1 MFYLIDLKRWIL
13 KMFSQLHK
21 VEKICYSFLVL
32 MLAVGSYFAL
42 SDPEFYTRVLAKE
55 DGPIEWLTVVG
66 LLLSCGVCLYRVI
79 TLRKTKNVSFLVVWA
94 FLALVCFFGAG
105 EEISWGQRIFNVES
119 SEWFKQNNAQQET
132 NLHNLIVE
140 GKKVNKIIFSAL
152 LGLSL
157 LTYLLVF
164 TFAYRRSAGFK
175 RFCDYMGIPIAHY
188 HQVVAWFVVAI
199 VAELL
204 IKDVSRS
211 SELFESAAVFVFLM
225 NITVPFNKELFEKVN
240 G

>member
-1 MFYLIDLKRWIL
+1 ML
-13 KMFSQLHK
+13 
-21 VEKICYSFLVL
+21 LV
-32 MLAVGSYFAL
+32 GGYFAL
-42 SDPEFYTRVLAKE
+42 TDPQYYTKVLAKE
-55 DGPIEWLTVVG
+55 DGPIEWFTVVA
-66 LLLSCGVCLYRVI
+66 LLISCLVCLYRVVS
-79 TLRKTKNVSFLVVWA
+79 LRKDKNVSFILVWA

-132 NLHNLIVE
+132 NLHNLVVE
-140 GKKVNKIIFSAL
+140 GKKVNKIIFSAV

-164 TFAYRRSAGFK
+164 TFAYRRFAGFK
-175 RFCDYMGIPIAHY
+175 RFCDYMGVPIAHY
-188 HQVVAWFVVAI
+188 HQVVAWFTVAI
-199 VAELL
+199 VAEVL

-225 NITVPFNKELFEKVN
+225 NITFPYNAQLFERN
-240 G
+240 LE

>member
-1 MFYLIDLKRWIL
+1 ML
-13 KMFSQLHK
+13 SQLHPIEK
-21 VEKICYSFLVL
+21 VVYSLVIL
-32 MLAVGSYFAL
+32 MLAIGSYFAFT
-42 SDPEFYTRVLAKE
+42 DPEFYTRVLAKE

-66 LLLSCGVCLYRVI
+66 LLLSCAVCLYRVFS
-79 TLRKTKNVSFLVVWA
+79 LRKEKNVSFLAVWG

-105 EEISWGQRIFNVES
+105 EEISWGQRIFNIES

-164 TFAYRRSAGFK
+164 TFAYRCFAGFK
-175 RFCDYMGIPIAHY
+175 RFCDYMGVPIAHY
-188 HQVVAWFVVAI
+188 HQVVAWFTVAI
-199 VAELL
+199 VAEVL

-225 NITVPFNKELFEKVN
+225 NISLPYNKPLFDKATV
-240 G
+240 

>member
-1 MFYLIDLKRWIL
+1 
-13 KMFSQLHK
+13 MFSQLHK
-21 VEKICYSFLVL
+21 IEKVVYPLIVL
-32 MLAVGSYFAL
+32 MLAIGSYYAIT
-42 SDPEFYTRVLAKE
+42 DPEYYTRVLAKE

-66 LLLSCGVCLYRVI
+66 LLLACFVCLYRVG
-79 TLRKTKNVSFLVVWA
+79 TLRKQKNASFIAVWA

-132 NLHNLIVE
+132 NLHNLVVE
-140 GKKVNKIIFSAL
+140 GKKVNKIIFSAV

-175 RFCDYMGIPIAHY
+175 RFCDYMGVPIAHY
-188 HQVVAWFVVAI
+188 HQVIAWFTVAI
-199 VAELL
+199 VAEVL

-211 SELFESAAVFVFLM
+211 SELFESAAVFVFLL
-225 NITVPFNKELFEKVN
+225 NISLPFNKALFDKTTV
-240 G
+240 

>member
-1 MFYLIDLKRWIL
+1 ML
-13 KMFSQLHK
+13 SQLHPIEK
-21 VEKICYSFLVL
+21 VVYSLVIL
-32 MLAVGSYFAL
+32 MLAIGSYFAFT
-42 SDPEFYTRVLAKE
+42 DPEFYTRVLAKE

-66 LLLSCGVCLYRVI
+66 LLLSCAVCLYRVFS
-79 TLRKTKNVSFLVVWA
+79 LRKEKNVSFLAVWG

-105 EEISWGQRIFNVES
+105 EEISWGQRIFNIES

-164 TFAYRRSAGFK
+164 TFAYRRFAGFK
-175 RFCDYMGIPIAHY
+175 RFCDYTGVPIAHY
-188 HQVVAWFVVAI
+188 HQVVAWFTVAI
-199 VAELL
+199 VAEVL

-225 NITVPFNKELFEKVN
+225 NISLPYNKPLFDKATV
-240 G
+240 

>member
-1 MFYLIDLKRWIL
+1 ML
-13 KMFSQLHK
+13 SQLHPIEK
-21 VEKICYSFLVL
+21 VVYSLVIL
-32 MLAVGSYFAL
+32 MLAIGSYFAFT
-42 SDPEFYTRVLAKE
+42 DPEFYTRVLAKE

-66 LLLSCGVCLYRVI
+66 LLLSCAVCLYRVFS
-79 TLRKTKNVSFLVVWA
+79 LRKDKNVSFLAVWG

-105 EEISWGQRIFNVES
+105 EEISWGQRIFNIES

-164 TFAYRRSAGFK
+164 TFAYRRFAGFK
-175 RFCDYMGIPIAHY
+175 RFCDYMGVPIAHY
-188 HQVVAWFVVAI
+188 HQVVAWFTVAI
-199 VAELL
+199 VAEVL

-225 NITVPFNKELFEKVN
+225 NISLPYNKPLFEKATV
-240 G
+240 

>member
-1 MFYLIDLKRWIL
+1 MLN
-13 KMFSQLHK
+13 QLHK
-21 VEKICYSFLVL
+21 VEKLTYLFVVFMLLV
-32 MLAVGSYFAL
+32 GGYFAL
-42 SDPEFYTRVLAKE
+42 TDPQYYTKVLAKE
-55 DGPIEWLTVVG
+55 DGPIEWFTVVA
-66 LLLSCGVCLYRVI
+66 LLISCLVCLYRVVS
-79 TLRKTKNVSFLVVWA
+79 LRKDKNVSFILVWA

-132 NLHNLIVE
+132 NLHNLVVE
-140 GKKVNKIIFSAL
+140 GKKVNKIIFSVV

-164 TFAYRRSAGFK
+164 TFAYRRFAGFK
-175 RFCDYMGIPIAHY
+175 RFCDYMGVPIAHY
-188 HQVVAWFVVAI
+188 HQVVAWFTVAI
-199 VAELL
+199 VAEVL

-225 NITVPFNKELFEKVN
+225 NITFPYNKELFEKQTV
-240 G
+240 

>member
-1 MFYLIDLKRWIL
+1 ML
-13 KMFSQLHK
+13 SQLHPIEK
-21 VEKICYSFLVL
+21 VVYSLVIL
-32 MLAVGSYFAL
+32 MLAIGSYFAFT
-42 SDPEFYTRVLAKE
+42 DPEFYTRVLAKE

-66 LLLSCGVCLYRVI
+66 LLLSCAVCLYRVFS
-79 TLRKTKNVSFLVVWA
+79 LRKEKNVSFLAVWG

-105 EEISWGQRIFNVES
+105 EEISWGQRIFNIES

-164 TFAYRRSAGFK
+164 TFAYRRFAGFK
-175 RFCDYMGIPIAHY
+175 RFCDYMGVPIAHY
-188 HQVVAWFVVAI
+188 HQVVAWFTVAI
-199 VAELL
+199 VAEVL

-225 NITVPFNKELFEKVN
+225 NISLPYNKPLFDKATV
-240 G
+240 

>member
-1 MFYLIDLKRWIL
+1 
-13 KMFSQLHK
+13 MFSQMHTI
-21 VEKICYSFLVL
+21 EKFVYTFVL
-32 MLAVGSYFAL
+32 IMLAVGSYFAFT
-42 SDPEFYTRVLAKE
+42 DPQFYTGVLAKE
-55 DGPIEWLTVVG
+55 DGPIEWVTVIG
-66 LLLSCGVCLYRVI
+66 LLLACGVCLYRVI
-79 TLRKTKNVSFLVVWA
+79 SLRKDKNISFLAVWA

-105 EEISWGQRIFNVES
+105 EEISWGQRIFNIES

-164 TFAYRRSAGFK
+164 TLAYRRFAGFK
-175 RFCDYMGIPIAHY
+175 RFCDYMGVPIAHY
-188 HQVVAWFVVAI
+188 HQVVAWFTVAI
-199 VAELL
+199 VAEAL

-225 NITVPFNKELFEKVN
+225 NLSLPFNKTLFDKQAA
-240 G
+240 

>member
-1 MFYLIDLKRWIL
+1 MFN
-13 KMFSQLHK
+13 QLHK
-21 VEKICYSFLVL
+21 IERITYPLILL
-32 MLAVGSYFAL
+32 MLVIGSYFAMT
-42 SDPEFYTRVLAKE
+42 DPEFYTQVLAKE
-55 DGPIEWLTVVG
+55 DGPIEWLTVIG
-66 LLLSCGVCLYRVI
+66 LLLSFAVCMYRVI
-79 TLRKTKNVSFLVVWA
+79 TLRKDKNAAFILVWA

-132 NLHNLIVE
+132 NLHNLVVE

-164 TFAYRRSAGFK
+164 TFAYRRFDGFK
-175 RFCDYMGIPIAHY
+175 RFCDYMGVPIAHY
-188 HQVVAWFVVAI
+188 HQVIAWLTVAI
-199 VAELL
+199 VAEVL

-211 SELFESAAVFVFLM
+211 SELFESAAVFVFLL
-225 NITVPFNKELFEKVN
+225 NISVPYNHTLFNKQAS
-240 G
+240 

>member
-1 MFYLIDLKRWIL
+1 
-13 KMFSQLHK
+13 MFSQLHK
-21 VEKICYSFLVL
+21 IEKVVYPLILL
-32 MLAVGSYFAL
+32 MLAIGSYYAITA
-42 SDPEFYTRVLAKE
+42 PEYFTRVLAKE

-66 LLLSCGVCLYRVI
+66 LLLSCCVCLYRVA
-79 TLRKTKNVSFLVVWA
+79 TLRKQKNASFIAVWA

-132 NLHNLIVE
+132 NLHNLVVE
-140 GKKVNKIIFSAL
+140 GKKVNKIIFSAV

-175 RFCDYMGIPIAHY
+175 RFCDYMGVPIAHY
-188 HQVVAWFVVAI
+188 HQVIAWFTVAI
-199 VAELL
+199 VAEVL

-211 SELFESAAVFVFLM
+211 SELFESAAVFVFLL
-225 NITVPFNKELFEKVN
+225 NISLPFNKALFDKETI
-240 G
+240 